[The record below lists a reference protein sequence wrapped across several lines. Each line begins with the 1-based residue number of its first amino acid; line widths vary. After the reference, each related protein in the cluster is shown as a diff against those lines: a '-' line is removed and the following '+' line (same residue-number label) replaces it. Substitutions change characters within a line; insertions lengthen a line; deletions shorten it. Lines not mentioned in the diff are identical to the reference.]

1 MNLILIVKKYPLDA
15 LILLLSFLFSY
26 FLMSRTFSYEN
37 GNMLIAAKA
46 WSDFGSHI
54 PLIRSFSLGW
64 NFPVAYPLFSG
75 EPIHYHFLFY
85 LFVGL
90 LEKIGLPINY
100 ALNIPAAVGFT
111 ALVYFLYLFASKFF
125 KSKATGILTIFFF
138 LFNGS
143 FSFIYFLNLHPLSEK
158 FIEEIVKNS
167 TFPSFAPYREGLIA
181 AFWNLNI
188 YTNQRHL
195 AMAFAFSLF
204 IIYFFIKPV
213 FNNER
218 GQRISGVIFLG
229 ILLGCSYYFHI
240 AVFLMTVIVII
251 ILSILFSKVR
261 AAGIILLIC
270 AAIISYPQCHYMNSV
285 AQAFQTTFRPGYLI
299 YDQLSLNSFFR
310 YWFMNLGLHSI
321 IMFLGFILAKGNMK
335 KIFLAFFALFII
347 GNLFQFS
354 PEMAAN
360 HKFFNYF
367 MLVGIM
373 FSAYFLVFIW
383 RSNLFLRPLV
393 VILFFF
399 LTFSGIIDLFPVLND
414 QKIRLTDYPNS
425 PDIKWIIKNTDPN
438 STFLNTSYL
447 YAPESLAGRKI
458 FFGWPYFAWSAGHD
472 TDKRGKVRATI
483 FTTNSKSEACSLL
496 KKNNLSYIEIS
507 NSELTNPD
515 QPKISNLFNKSFTLE
530 YKSNRIEIYNVRKS
544 CKNI

>member
-1 MNLILIVKKYPLDA
+1 
-15 LILLLSFLFSY
+15 
-26 FLMSRTFSYEN
+26 
-37 GNMLIAAKA
+37 
-46 WSDFGSHI
+46 
-54 PLIRSFSLGW
+54 
-64 NFPVAYPLFSG
+64 
-75 EPIHYHFLFY
+75 
-85 LFVGL
+85 
-90 LEKIGLPINY
+90 
-100 ALNIPAAVGFT
+100 
-111 ALVYFLYLFASKFF
+111 
-125 KSKATGILTIFFF
+125 
-138 LFNGS
+138 
-143 FSFIYFLNLHPLSEK
+143 
-158 FIEEIVKNS
+158 
-167 TFPSFAPYREGLIA
+167 
-181 AFWNLNI
+181 
-188 YTNQRHL
+188 
-195 AMAFAFSLF
+195 
-204 IIYFFIKPV
+204 
-213 FNNER
+213 
-218 GQRISGVIFLG
+218 
-229 ILLGCSYYFHI
+229 
-240 AVFLMTVIVII
+240 
-251 ILSILFSKVR
+251 
-261 AAGIILLIC
+261 
-270 AAIISYPQCHYMNSV
+270 
-285 AQAFQTTFRPGYLI
+285 
-299 YDQLSLNSFFR
+299 
-310 YWFMNLGLHSI
+310 
-321 IMFLGFILAKGNMK
+321 MK
-335 KIFLAFFALFII
+335 KIFLSFFALFII